1 MTLILNVSQIIISL
15 IIIGLVLIQ
24 DRSSDMGGIFGGGG
38 EGGGFY
44 QARRGLE
51 KIIFASTIVAVILFT
66 GLALAH
72 FLV

>member
-1 MTLILNVSQIIISL
+1 MILILNVSQIVVSL
-15 IIIGLVLIQ
+15 IIIGLVLLQ
-24 DRSSDMGGIFGGGG
+24 DRSSDVGGIFGGG

-51 KIIFASTIVAVILFT
+51 KIIFMSTIVAIVLFT

-72 FLV
+72 FLI